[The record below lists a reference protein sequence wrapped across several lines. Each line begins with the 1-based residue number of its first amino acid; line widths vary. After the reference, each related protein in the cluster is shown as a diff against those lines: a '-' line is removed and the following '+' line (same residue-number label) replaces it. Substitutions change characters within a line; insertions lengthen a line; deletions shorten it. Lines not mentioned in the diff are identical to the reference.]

1 MKIGFDA
8 KRAFCNRT
16 GLGNYSRNIIRALA
30 KHSREHQLYL
40 YTTGI
45 RIPEFEKEMQ
55 AYPQVT
61 IVVSRAPGKIG
72 KAWWRSFGIRRRL
85 KKDGIDIYHGLSNE
99 LPLVKLSVASV
110 VTMHDLI
117 FMKEK
122 LYYNL
127 FDIISYSIKSR
138 SACRDADR
146 VIAISRQTRSDLVTL
161 LSVPVDK
168 TDVVYQP
175 VNPEFLQIPSAEVLQ
190 SVKEKYQLPG
200 QYILFVGRVEV
211 RKNLQGLLHALV
223 SLKNETR
230 IPVVVVGRKTRF
242 FKSLRDFLKIYQVK
256 DQVIF
261 MEEVPFTDLPAIMRQ
276 ATMLCYPSYNEG
288 FGLPVAEAIAAGIP
302 VITTDQECFH
312 EAGGD
317 FPLYINPAEP
327 STIAEAIRQVL
338 HDPRHYQPEEIF
350 EHLLKFDDR
359 KIAGELVSIYQQAL
373 GEKKARNQ

>member
-30 KHSREHQLYL
+30 KHSPEHELYL

-45 RIPEFEKEMQ
+45 RIPEFEEEMRT
-55 AYPQVT
+55 YHQVR
-61 IVVSRAPGKIG
+61 IIICNAPGKIG
-72 KAWWRSFGIRRRL
+72 KAWWRSIGICQRL
-85 KKDGIDIYHGLSNE
+85 KKDGIDLYHGLSNE
-99 LPLVKLSVASV
+99 LPLAKLPVASV

-138 SACRDADR
+138 NACRDADR

-161 LSVPVDK
+161 LSVPVEK

-175 VNPEFLQIPSAEVLQ
+175 VNPEFRQLPSEEKLQ
-190 SVKEKYQLPG
+190 SVKQKYQLPG
-200 QYILFVGRVEV
+200 QFILFVGRVEV

-261 MEEVPFTDLPAIMRQ
+261 LEEVPFSDLPAIMRQ

-288 FGLPVAEAIAAGIP
+288 FGLPVAEAIAMGIP

-312 EAGGD
+312 EAGGN
-317 FPLYINPAEP
+317 FPRYIDPAEP

-338 HDPRHYQPEEIF
+338 HDPGHHSPEAIF
-350 EHLLKFDDR
+350 EHLLAFDDR
-359 KIAGELVSIYQQAL
+359 KIAGELISIYQHVL
-373 GEKKARNQ
+373 EEKKTHNQ